1 MIEEMR
7 REETKKSMKTCPTKQ
22 KPKTFPV
29 RQQTSGASYGLYKIE
44 FPKKNPVSVSKSS
57 LSQNGEIENDYNF
70 HILYKQGLAV

>member
-7 REETKKSMKTCPTKQ
+7 REETKKSVKTCPTKQ

-57 LSQNGEIENDYNF
+57 LSQNGEIENEYNF